1 LKHQVENDEVSG
13 SDPDSAY
20 ARDGI
25 DMNLA
30 IEIRLVNN
38 PKRSKYVPQDGRKDK
53 GNAKR

>member
-1 LKHQVENDEVSG
+1 VENDEVSG